1 MHISLVTV
9 NLFNSVFMSGQ
20 YPMLWSGAKIFTI
33 FKKGDRKDPD
43 HYRGISVANSIV
55 KLYDMVLC
63 NRLSLR
69 FQPSREQA
77 GAQKT
82 RGFLEHIVTLRLLTD
97 SARRKSKK
105 LFVTFIDFSKACDVM
120 PRHKMFITLKR
131 LGCGMV
137 TLAELIAM
145 YNLTESVY
153 GCAIITSIV
162 VVR

>member
-1 MHISLVTV
+1 MTV

-97 SARRKSKK
+97 SAKRKNKK
-105 LFVTFIDFSKACDVM
+105 LFVTFINFSKLVM
-120 PRHKMFITLKR
+120 
-131 LGCGMV
+131 
-137 TLAELIAM
+137 
-145 YNLTESVY
+145 
-153 GCAIITSIV
+153 
-162 VVR
+162 

>member
-1 MHISLVTV
+1 M
-9 NLFNSVFMSGQ
+9 
-20 YPMLWSGAKIFTI
+20 
-33 FKKGDRKDPD
+33 
-43 HYRGISVANSIV
+43 
-55 KLYDMVLC
+55 
-63 NRLSLR
+63 
-69 FQPSREQA
+69 
-77 GAQKT
+77 
-82 RGFLEHIVTLRLLTD
+82 
-97 SARRKSKK
+97 
-105 LFVTFIDFSKACDVM
+105 TFINFSKACDVM

>member
-1 MHISLVTV
+1 
-9 NLFNSVFMSGQ
+9 MSGQ

-33 FKKGDRKDPD
+33 FKKGDRKDLD

-55 KLYDMVLC
+55 KLYDMVLS
-63 NRLSLR
+63 NRLSFR
-69 FQPSREQA
+69 FQPSHEQA
-77 GAQKT
+77 GVQKT

-97 SARRKSKK
+97 TAKRKNKK
-105 LFVTFIDFSKACDVM
+105 LFVTFINFSKTCDVM

-131 LGCGMV
+131 LGCCMV
-137 TLAELIAM
+137 TLAALIVM